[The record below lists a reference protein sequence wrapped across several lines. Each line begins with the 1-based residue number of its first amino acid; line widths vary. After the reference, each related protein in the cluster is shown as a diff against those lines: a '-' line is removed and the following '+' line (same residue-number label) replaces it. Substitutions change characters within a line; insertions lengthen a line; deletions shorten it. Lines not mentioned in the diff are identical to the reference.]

1 MGFRFANI
9 AGRGALLKGEH
20 YYDIAETSGG
30 ALESD
35 PMLLIGE
42 TDALEKLADTL
53 ENRDPTG
60 TLLGADVLAP
70 VPFPLQSFGIGLNYR
85 NHAEESGA
93 EIPVVPLVFTK
104 FPSCIASP
112 NIDVQMKSDFVDY
125 EGELVIVIGKP
136 GKDISAENAWQHVFG
151 LCVGQDFSDRAVQL
165 TSQPPQFNLGKS
177 FETFG
182 PIGPYI
188 TSPSELED
196 PSNLRLKTS
205 VNGEVRQN
213 DSTGDLI
220 FDVTTLISY
229 LSHITPLFSGDV
241 IFTGTP
247 GGVGLASGTYLKD
260 GDVVTTEIEGLGR
273 ISNHCVRSTDHP
285 HVEEMEALL
294 KKFVASRRGKQ

>member
-9 AGRGALLKGEH
+9 AGRAALIEDDY
-20 YYDIAETSGG
+20 YYDIADVSGG

-35 PMLLIGE
+35 PMLLIGQSE
-42 TDALEKLADTL
+42 ALEKVADTL
-53 ENRDPTG
+53 ADSKPTG
-60 TLLGADVLAP
+60 KVSEANVLAP

-93 EIPVVPLVFTK
+93 AIPLVPLVFTK
-104 FPSCIASP
+104 FSSCIASP
-112 NIDVQMKSDFVDY
+112 DVDVQMKSDYVDF

-136 GKDISAENAWQHVFG
+136 GKDIAAEAAWQHVFG

-165 TSQPPQFNLGKS
+165 TSQPPQFCLGKS
-177 FETFG
+177 FETYG

-188 TSPSELED
+188 TSPTELDD
-196 PSNLRLKTS
+196 PTNLRLKTS

-220 FDVTTLISY
+220 FDVPALVSY

-247 GGVGLASGTYLKD
+247 GGVGLAVGRYLKD

-273 ISNHCVRSTDHP
+273 IVNQCVRASDHP
-285 HVEEMEALL
+285 HVEEMDKLFTE
-294 KKFVASRRGKQ
+294 FIASRREKR